1 MRKIGLLIC
10 LLFSVYCCSVMGQTE
25 AINLRCEYLKNPIGI
40 DIQKPRLSW
49 QLEVKDDAQNIMQQA
64 YKIQISR
71 TVDGFDKTKHLLWD
85 SGKVLSDQSL
95 HVEYKGGKLNSR
107 DRLYWRVKVWDNQGR
122 ESKWSVI
129 SYWEMGLLRTTDW
142 EAAWIEPVLQEE
154 KKANNPSPM
163 LRKVFKLKKKIK
175 KARLYVT
182 AHGLYEAHFN
192 GQRVSEDLFTPGWTS
207 FHKRLQYQT
216 YDVTNLLAT
225 GQNVAAVSLG
235 DGWYRG
241 EFGWQNNWNI
251 YGDHLGLLFQLEVE
265 YHNGKKEMILSDAS
279 WKASTGPVR
288 MSSLYDGEVYD
299 ARLEKQGWQKAGY
312 DDHSWTNVR
321 VVQYKKDHLIAPQG
335 VPVRAI
341 ETIKPKQLIQSPKQ
355 ETIIDMGQNMVGRIK
370 FRLQGKAGDTITIY
384 HAEVLDKD
392 GNFYTENLRH
402 ADQKIQ
408 YVFKGEGVETYE
420 PSFTFQGFQYIMVE
434 DYPGTIT
441 LDDFEGIV
449 IHSAMEPA
457 GNFSCSNPM
466 INQLQSNIRW
476 GQKGNFLDVPTDCPQ
491 RDERMGW
498 TGDAQAFAPT
508 ACFNYNTAAFYT
520 KWLGDFRADQLD
532 NGSIP
537 WVIPN
542 VLRGSGAIGWA
553 DAATIIPW
561 TVYLK
566 YGDERILENQYE
578 SMCGWVDFLDSLA
591 GENHLVQDGFHFG
604 DWLFFIH
611 PSDWNA
617 KPGYTDIDLLGTA
630 FLAYSSDIVARTAK
644 VLDKEQE
651 VEKYTQL
658 HEAVT
663 QAFRDEFI
671 TKSGRLSSH
680 SQTGYTLALAFDLFT
695 PEQKEAA
702 VNYLTQNI
710 IKRKYHLS
718 TGFLG
723 TPHLNPV
730 LSENGHL
737 DIAYKLLLQ
746 EKYPSWLYP
755 VTKGA
760 TTIWERWDGIKPDG
774 SFQLVKMN
782 SFNHYAY
789 GAIGDWMYNTITG
802 IQHDESNPGYKHII
816 LRPQP
821 HEGLT
826 WAKADFESL
835 YGKISSHWQI
845 ANDEIHLIITIP
857 PNTTASLYLPQK
869 DEKIDIGSGTYTYQ
883 YTYRKVKVKK

>member
-1 MRKIGLLIC
+1 MKSLKLIS
-10 LLFSVYCCSVMGQTE
+10 LFLFFCFTAFTQIQVDK
-25 AINLRCEYLKNPIGI
+25 LRCEYLQNPIGI
-40 DIQKPRLSW
+40 DIVIPRLSW
-49 QLEVKDDAQNIMQQA
+49 QIKVKDDSKNIMQQA
-64 YKIQISR
+64 YRIQVVSAK
-71 TVDGFDKTKHLLWD
+71 DAFDKKKQLVWD
-85 SGKVLSDQSL
+85 TGKVDSDQSV
-95 HVEYKGGKLNSR
+95 HIEYNGQKPQSR
-107 DRLYWRVKVWDNQGR
+107 DRFYWRVKIWDNQGR
-122 ESKWSVI
+122 ESGWSETAF
-129 SYWEMGLLRTTDW
+129 WEMGLLKTEDW
-142 EAAWIEPVLQEE
+142 AANWIEPVLEE
-154 KKANNPSPM
+154 KKKANNPAPM
-163 LRKVFKLKKKIK
+163 LRKEFSLKKKIQ
-175 KARLYVT
+175 KARLYIT
-182 AHGLYEAHFN
+182 AHGLYEAFLN
-192 GQRVSEDLFTPGWTS
+192 GKRVSEDLFTPGWTS
-207 FHKRLQYQT
+207 YHKRLQYQT
-216 YDVTNLLAT
+216 YDVTSLLRKGENA
-225 GQNVAAVSLG
+225 VAIRLG

-265 YHNGKKEMILSDAS
+265 YTNGKKELILSDAS
-279 WKASTGPVR
+279 WKASTGPIL
-288 MSSLYDGEVYD
+288 MSSLYDGEIYD
-299 ARLEKQGWQKAGY
+299 ARLEKTGWMTTNYEDSDWEAVRIMDY
-312 DDHSWTNVR
+312 DKSI
-321 VVQYKKDHLIAPQG
+321 LIAPQG

-341 ETIKPKQLIQSPKQ
+341 EIVKPKEIFVSGK
-355 ETIIDMGQNMVGRIK
+355 EEVIINMGQNMVGRMR
-370 FRLQGKAGDTITIY
+370 FRLKGEPGDTISIY

-392 GNFYTENLRH
+392 GNFYTENLRN

-408 YVFKGEGVETYE
+408 YIFKGEGVETYE
-420 PSFTFQGFQYIMVE
+420 PVFTFQGFQYIKIE
-434 DYPGTIT
+434 NYKGTFSK
-441 LDDFEGIV
+441 DDFEGVV
-449 IHSAMEPA
+449 IHSDMEQT
-457 GNFSCSNPM
+457 GNFECSSAL

-508 ACFNYNTAAFYT
+508 ACFNYNTSAFYT
-520 KWLGDFRADQLD
+520 KWLGDFRVDQLE
-532 NGSIP
+532 NGAVP

-566 YGDERILENQYE
+566 YGDKRILEVQYE
-578 SMCGWVDFLDSLA
+578 SMCKWVDFLDSLA
-591 GENHLVQDGFHFG
+591 GDNHLVQEGFHFG

-630 FLAYSSDIVARTAK
+630 FLAYSSDILARSAK
-644 VLDKEQE
+644 VLGKEKDAW
-651 VEKYTQL
+651 KYSQL
-658 HEAVT
+658 HEAVS
-663 QAFRDEFI
+663 QAFQYEFI

-680 SQTGYTLALAFDLFT
+680 SQTAYTIALAFDLFP
-695 PEQKEAA
+695 PEQKNAA
-702 VNYLTQNI
+702 LNYLTQNI
-710 IKRKYHLS
+710 IKRNYHLS

-789 GAIGDWMYNTITG
+789 GAIGDWMYTTISG
-802 IQHDESNPGYKHII
+802 IRHDAAKPGYKHII
-816 LRPQP
+816 IKPQP
-821 HEGLT
+821 NNGLT
-826 WAKADFESL
+826 YAKADFESL
-835 YGKISSHWQI
+835 YGKISSSWKIENGEISISI
-845 ANDEIHLIITIP
+845 AIP
-857 PNTTASLYLPQK
+857 PNTTASLFLPRK
-869 DEKIDIGSGTYTYQ
+869 TEKIDLGSGTYSYKYPYQ
-883 YTYRKVKVKK
+883 QAETEK

>member
-1 MRKIGLLIC
+1 MKSLKLIS
-10 LLFSVYCCSVMGQTE
+10 LFLFFCFTAFTQVQVDK
-25 AINLRCEYLKNPIGI
+25 LRCEYLQNPIGI
-40 DIQKPRLSW
+40 DIVIPRLSW
-49 QLEVKDDAQNIMQQA
+49 QIKVKDDSKNIMQQA
-64 YKIQISR
+64 YRIQVASAK
-71 TVDGFDKTKHLLWD
+71 DAFDKKKQLVWD
-85 SGKVLSDQSL
+85 TGKVDSDQSV
-95 HVEYKGGKLNSR
+95 HIEYNGQKPQSR
-107 DRLYWRVKVWDNQGR
+107 DRFYWRVKIWDNQDR
-122 ESKWSVI
+122 ESGWSETAF
-129 SYWEMGLLRTTDW
+129 WEMGLLKTEDW
-142 EAAWIEPVLQEE
+142 AADWIEPVLEE
-154 KKANNPSPM
+154 KKKANNPAPM
-163 LRKVFKLKKKIK
+163 LRKEFSLKKKIQ
-175 KARLYVT
+175 KARLYIT
-182 AHGLYEAHFN
+182 AHGLYEAFLN
-192 GQRVSEDLFTPGWTS
+192 GKRVSEDLFTPGWTS
-207 FHKRLQYQT
+207 YHKRLQYQT
-216 YDVTNLLAT
+216 YDVTSLLRKGENA
-225 GQNVAAVSLG
+225 VAIRLG

-265 YHNGKKEMILSDAS
+265 YTNGKKELILSDAS
-279 WKASTGPVR
+279 WKASTGPIL
-288 MSSLYDGEVYD
+288 MSSLYDGEIYD
-299 ARLEKQGWQKAGY
+299 ARLEKTGWMTTAYEDSDWGAVRIMDY
-312 DDHSWTNVR
+312 DKSI
-321 VVQYKKDHLIAPQG
+321 LIAPQG

-341 ETIKPKQLIQSPKQ
+341 EIVKPKEIFVSGK
-355 ETIIDMGQNMVGRIK
+355 EEVIINMGQNMVGRMR
-370 FRLQGKAGDTITIY
+370 FRLKGQPGDTISIY

-392 GNFYTENLRH
+392 GNFYTENLRN

-408 YVFKGEGVETYE
+408 YIFKGEGVETYE
-420 PSFTFQGFQYIMVE
+420 PVFTFQGFQYIKIE
-434 DYPGTIT
+434 NYKGTFSK
-441 LDDFEGIV
+441 DDFEGVV
-449 IHSAMEPA
+449 IHSDMEQT
-457 GNFSCSNPM
+457 GNFECSSAL

-508 ACFNYNTAAFYT
+508 ACFNYNTSAFYT
-520 KWLGDFRADQLD
+520 KWLGDFRVDQLE
-532 NGSIP
+532 NGAVP

-566 YGDERILENQYE
+566 YGDKRILEVQYE
-578 SMCGWVDFLDSLA
+578 SMSKWVDFLDSLA
-591 GENHLVQDGFHFG
+591 GDNHLVQEGFHFG

-630 FLAYSSDIVARTAK
+630 FLAYSSDILARSAK
-644 VLDKEQE
+644 LLGKEKDAQ
-651 VEKYTQL
+651 KYSQL
-658 HEAVT
+658 HEAVS
-663 QAFRDEFI
+663 QAFQDEFI

-680 SQTGYTLALAFDLFT
+680 SQTAYTIALAFDLFP
-695 PEQKEAA
+695 PEQKNAA
-702 VNYLTQNI
+702 LNYLTQNI
-710 IKRKYHLS
+710 IKRNYHLS

-789 GAIGDWMYNTITG
+789 GAIGDWMYTTISG
-802 IQHDESNPGYKHII
+802 IRHDAAKPGYKHII
-816 LRPQP
+816 IKPQP
-821 HEGLT
+821 NNGLT
-826 WAKADFESL
+826 YAKADFESL
-835 YGKISSHWQI
+835 YGKISSSWKI
-845 ANDEIHLIITIP
+845 ENGEISISITIP
-857 PNTTASLYLPQK
+857 PNTTASLFLPRK
-869 DEKIDIGSGTYTYQ
+869 TEKIDLGSGTYSYKYPYQ
-883 YTYRKVKVKK
+883 QAETEK